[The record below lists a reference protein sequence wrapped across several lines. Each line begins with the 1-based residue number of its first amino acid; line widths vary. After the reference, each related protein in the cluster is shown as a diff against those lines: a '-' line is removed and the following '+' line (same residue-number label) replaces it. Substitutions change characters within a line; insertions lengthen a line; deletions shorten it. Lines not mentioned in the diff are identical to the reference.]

1 MTTAAE
7 AKDFAI
13 VMGYEAMR
21 ICTHGTTEKADPEEV
36 IRWMRLMLRQQPR
49 PAFRSVSKRILH
61 RSESRTK
68 ETR

>member
-21 ICTHGTTEKADPEEV
+21 ICTHGTTEKADPEDV
-36 IRWMRLMLRQQPR
+36 IRWMRLMLRQK
-49 PAFRSVSKRILH
+49 PAFRSVSKRIVKAT
-61 RSESRTK
+61 ESGGK
-68 ETR
+68 NA